1 VPHLRLVPRYKRHAY
16 SKKCAHPN
24 ISRLET
30 GRTVLSSRA
39 NEIVRNVDRTNLEL
53 ADMLASLTEADLALP
68 CADPSGGTVSEIVTH
83 LSEGAPEVFAYLAA
97 VLSGSYTP
105 PAPKAP
111 IDSQHHH
118 DHDHDHDGQHDHDGG
133 ATPQS
138 VQPAVVLELVR
149 ARRQIFTE
157 FLAKLT
163 DEQLE
168 SVAPVAPGI
177 TDGTRTLA
185 EVIDD
190 MIDHQ
195 AQHLAYMRESV
206 QRRPE
211 PTDTP

>member
-1 VPHLRLVPRYKRHAY
+1 
-16 SKKCAHPN
+16 
-24 ISRLET
+24 
-30 GRTVLSSRA
+30 LSSRA

-68 CADPSGGTVSEIVTH
+68 CADPSGGTVSEIVAH
-83 LSEGAPEVFAYLAA
+83 LSEGAPEVFAYLTA
-97 VLSGSYTP
+97 VVSGSYTP

-111 IDSQHHH
+111 ADGQH
-118 DHDHDHDGQHDHDGG
+118 DHDHGHDGQHDHDHGHHGHDGG

-138 VQPAVVLELVR
+138 VDPAAVLELVR

-177 TDGTRTLA
+177 SDGTRTVA

-206 QRRPE
+206 ERRPE
-211 PTDTP
+211 PTDAP